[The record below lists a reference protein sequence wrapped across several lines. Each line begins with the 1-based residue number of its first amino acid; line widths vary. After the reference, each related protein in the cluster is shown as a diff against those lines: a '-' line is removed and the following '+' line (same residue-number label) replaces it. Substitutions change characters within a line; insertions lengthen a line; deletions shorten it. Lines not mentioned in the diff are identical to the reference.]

1 MLARIANMKVD
12 PEELMKRANNS
23 GLVRYLFGDD
33 LQGWMRVMII
43 SIILS
48 TVIVVH
54 TRYLTIIYLWESTKE
69 V

>member
-48 TVIVVH
+48 TVL
-54 TRYLTIIYLWESTKE
+54 RLTLTPPQA